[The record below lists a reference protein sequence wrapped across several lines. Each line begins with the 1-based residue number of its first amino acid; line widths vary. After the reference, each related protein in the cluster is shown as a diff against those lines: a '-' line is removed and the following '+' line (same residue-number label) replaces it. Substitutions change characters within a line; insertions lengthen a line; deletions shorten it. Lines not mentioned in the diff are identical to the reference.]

1 MNFPKIALFTS
12 EKRQIKGGVTV
23 IQVYRVPCCPQFY
36 ADRLVKIQ
44 TTLSFQEGPC
54 GNVCGY
60 PLRRKVFCNFDSS
73 KLFGLPR
80 YQFIP
85 QSYMQPRVFHH
96 WIAELCIRQ
105 KTAWCWVSL
114 YGTYSSYREK
124 IKTSSKSLPQA
135 PIYVLISISL
145 FLLNRKAHQQLLLT
159 PKRQGCSN
167 FQFTIKRI
175 YHSKNK
181 SKSAWIQHPPLSSKA
196 TSRSC
201 SEVVTAPRDTQGRRH
216 MGSTWVFCS

>member
-1 MNFPKIALFTS
+1 METS
-12 EKRQIKGGVTV
+12 VV
-23 IQVYRVPCCPQFY
+23 IPCAGKSSAILTAQ
-36 ADRLVKIQ
+36 
-44 TTLSFQEGPC
+44 SFL
-54 GNVCGY
+54 GY
-60 PLRRKVFCNFDSS
+60 QGINLYPSHICN
-73 KLFGLPR
+73 P
-80 YQFIP
+80 
-85 QSYMQPRVFHH
+85 VFHH
-96 WIAELCIRQ
+96 WIAQLCIRQ

-124 IKTSSKSLPQA
+124 IKTSSKSSAQA